1 MKSTDKGYVY
11 ILTNPSFREDWV
23 KIGKS
28 SRPVDVRSKEL
39 DNTAVPLPF
48 EIFATLA
55 TKKYHEVE
63 KLVHK
68 NIDQLTTLRIRQN
81 REFFNIAPHVALEIF
96 KSIASII
103 DDAIITEYKNNK
115 PISSFSPHAP
125 LEVVRAGSG
134 IRQQA
139 LHSLQLKFWQAFREE
154 AQSDKAFMDVFSLPK
169 ALPRGYYAFSVGNS
183 SFCISLSAT
192 VRNKHIACEL
202 YIKSRKDFF
211 HHLHGQNEQLVQEIG
226 EKLYWEEA
234 KKDSR
239 MIARHDGDF
248 TQSENWKEYFAW
260 MRQTAIRMREAFI
273 RRIGSA

>member
-1 MKSTDKGYVY
+1 MQG
-11 ILTNPSFREDWV
+11 ED
-23 KIGKS
+23 
-28 SRPVDVRSKEL
+28 
-39 DNTAVPLPF
+39 
-48 EIFATLA
+48 
-55 TKKYHEVE
+55 
-63 KLVHK
+63 
-68 NIDQLTTLRIRQN
+68 
-81 REFFNIAPHVALEIF
+81 
-96 KSIASII
+96 
-103 DDAIITEYKNNK
+103 
-115 PISSFSPHAP
+115 AP

-134 IRQQA
+134 IHQQA

-169 ALPRGYYAFSVGNS
+169 ALPRGYYTFSVGNS